1 MSKFGKR
8 RNKSIQTISTASLP
22 DIVFM
27 LLFFFMT
34 STSMKEVK
42 YKVQINNPKAT
53 EVKKLENKSLVA
65 YIYVGIPIEKYQSKY
80 GKEPVIQIQDAF
92 VKVSDIG
99 PYINAFRESLD
110 AENRVKM
117 NTALKIDKGSTMGI
131 VTDIKQE
138 LRKVNALK
146 ITYISDK
153 TTLKDFY

>member
-1 MSKFGKR
+1 MAKFSRKGKK
-8 RNKSIQTISTASLP
+8 NTPPISTASLP

-34 STSMKEVK
+34 VTTMKEVE
-42 YKVQINNPKAT
+42 YKVKITNPKAT

-65 YIYVGIPIEKYQSKY
+65 YIYVGVPFKEYQSKY
-80 GKEPVIQIQDAF
+80 GKEAIIQLNDVFARLR
-92 VKVSDIG
+92 DIG

-110 AENRVKM
+110 AENRTKM
-117 NTALKIDKGSTMGI
+117 TTALKIDKGTRMGI

-138 LRKVNALK
+138 LRKVKALK

-153 TTLKDFY
+153 TALEDFY